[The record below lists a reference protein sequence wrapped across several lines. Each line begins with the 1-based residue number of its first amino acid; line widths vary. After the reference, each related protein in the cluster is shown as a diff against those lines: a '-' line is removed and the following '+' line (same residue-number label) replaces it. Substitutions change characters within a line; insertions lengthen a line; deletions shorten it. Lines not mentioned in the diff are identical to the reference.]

1 MKFSVNQKDLVQ
13 QLNIVNKGISNN
25 NIQPILSGIYIE
37 ATSYNTLILRG
48 TDMELGIEC
57 QLDVSVEEPGKIVI
71 PSKYFVEM
79 MKKLP
84 AIDLLFSTGEN
95 KQLKVD
101 YGASELKLNYY
112 DGEEYPAIHDFTG
125 QVVFSMK
132 GSELSKGIG
141 RAQVAVSNDSSR
153 PIFTGILLEVKDN
166 RIHFV
171 SSDTHRLCHT
181 SMALDAVNIEDIE
194 VIIPAKSLKE
204 IYSIIGEEDMVEI
217 HLTDNRVLFKIDNKK
232 IVSRLIEGKFVNY
245 SQVIPSQF
253 GIELKVMRRSFLETL
268 DRAFLLTR
276 DELKSKLNTV
286 KLNIEDN
293 KLIVSCKSSEI
304 GDIYEEIPI
313 YSDGGNLELGFNA
326 KYLIEVL
333 RALDSEEVVVKLSS
347 PQNPGVIEPISDTED
362 VLYLILPVRLQ

>member
-1 MKFSVNQKDLVQ
+1 MKFVINQKDLVQ

-37 ATSYNTLILRG
+37 TTTYNTLILRG

-57 QLDVSVEEPGKIVI
+57 QLDITVEEPGKIVI

-84 AIDLLFSTGEN
+84 AIDLYFTTGEN
-95 KQLKVD
+95 KQLKID
-101 YGASELKLNYY
+101 YGASELKLNFY
-112 DGEEYPAIHDFTG
+112 DGEEYPAIHDFIGNIIFT
-125 QVVFSMK
+125 MK
-132 GSELSKGIG
+132 GEDLNKGIQ
-141 RAQVAVSNDSSR
+141 RVQVAVSNDSNR
-153 PIFTGILLEVKDN
+153 PIFTGVLLEIKEN

-181 SMALDAVNIEDIE
+181 SMALDLDNIENTE
-194 VIIPAKSLKE
+194 VIVPAKSLKE
-204 IYSIIGEEDMVEI
+204 IASIINPEDNVEI
-217 HLTDNRVLFKIDNKK
+217 HLTDNRILFKIENRK

-253 GIELKVMRRSFLETL
+253 GIELKIMRRSFLETL

-286 KLNIEDN
+286 KLNIEEN

-313 YSDGGNLELGFNA
+313 YSNGGDLELGFNA

-333 RALDSEEVVVKLSS
+333 RALDTEEVVVKLST
-347 PQNPGVIEPISDTED
+347 PQNPGIIEPISDTED